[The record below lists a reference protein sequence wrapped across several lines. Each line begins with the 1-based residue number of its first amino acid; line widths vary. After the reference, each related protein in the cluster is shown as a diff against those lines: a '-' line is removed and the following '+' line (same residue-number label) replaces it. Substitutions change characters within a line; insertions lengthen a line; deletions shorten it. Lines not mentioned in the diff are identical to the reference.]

1 MAALG
6 PRLQLARQRTP
17 TTRTSAA
24 PPTDAAALRAR
35 TTPAGGEPAGAS
47 AAHVTQTN
55 TVACPAIT
63 STPMPE
69 QRAGERWRS
78 PGAAIDLLLC
88 GHPAG
93 KKVLLNATPMA
104 YSAPL
109 VVAADRGWHE
119 HRACDVG
126 RSMAGRAAAP
136 PPSGRMDGVL
146 SWLDRQAAAGTAA
159 CGCARPRH
167 DRLARRRRGRGHHLR
182 LH

>member
-6 PRLQLARQRTP
+6 PRLQLARQRTA

-35 TTPAGGEPAGAS
+35 TTPAGGEPAEAP
-47 AAHVTQTN
+47 AAPHVTQTN

-63 STPMPE
+63 STPMPG
-69 QRAGERWRS
+69 QRADERWRP
-78 PGAAIDLLLC
+78 PGAVTDLLLC
-88 GHPAG
+88 GCPAG
-93 KKVLLNATPMA
+93 KYVLLNATPMA

-109 VVAADRGWHE
+109 VVAADRGCHE

-126 RSMAGRAAAP
+126 RSMAGRAATP

-159 CGCARPRH
+159 
-167 DRLARRRRGRGHHLR
+167 
-182 LH
+182 